1 MTEVPA
7 TSSSGEVAKKQT
19 IWEKLEAASKI
30 ISAIAIPIV
39 IAIGGWWIQNS
50 ITKQSISKDYVA
62 LAISV
67 LEKPKGEIDQ
77 SLRDWA
83 VDLLDEYAPNKF
95 PAETVS
101 RLKAGSISL
110 GALTAALS
118 SKASDRV
125 AVSPDGH
132 SVAIG
137 GRDKAIRIFDMATAR
152 MLAQLRGHEDEITGL
167 AFGPDGHRLFSGSF
181 DKTVREWD
189 LSKNSQAGIM
199 PFNAAVFN
207 LAISP
212 DGRRLIV
219 GLEDNTFLTL
229 DVQTHALIEKMT
241 LPSFKAN

>member
-1 MTEVPA
+1 MTEELAASPA
-7 TSSSGEVAKKQT
+7 GAEAKEPAS
-19 IWEKLEAASKI
+19 WDNLEAVSKI
-30 ISAIAIPIV
+30 ISAIAIPVV

-67 LEKPKGEIDQ
+67 LEKPKGDIDQ

-83 VDLLDEYAPNKF
+83 VDLLDEYAPSKF

-118 SKASDRV
+118 SKASGRV
-125 AVSPDGH
+125 AISPVGR

-137 GRDKAIRIFDMATAR
+137 GRDNAIQIVDLATGGV
-152 MLAQLRGHEDEITGL
+152 LAKLLGHEDEITGL
-167 AFGPDGHRLFSGSF
+167 AFGVDGHRLFSGSL

-189 LSKNSQAGIM
+189 VAQHSQVGVM
-199 PFNAAVFN
+199 PFDSAVFN

-212 DGRRLIV
+212 DGSRLIV

-229 DVQTHALIEKMT
+229 DVQTHNLIEKLK
-241 LPSFKAN
+241 LP